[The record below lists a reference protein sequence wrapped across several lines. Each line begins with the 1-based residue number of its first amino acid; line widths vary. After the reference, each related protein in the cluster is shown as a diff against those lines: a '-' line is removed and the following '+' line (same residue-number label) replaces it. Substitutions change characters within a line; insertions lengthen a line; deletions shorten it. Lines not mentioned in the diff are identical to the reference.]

1 MARNLHHLNPLLVR
15 RGVRDAFS
23 LAEIFLKVGWQ
34 SLATILFGM
43 IAFLYAFRAWMDT
56 AQLPVE
62 APTSGEIEVILIH
75 SGEAKVVVLMELRRL
90 ASLVAKTDY

>member
-1 MARNLHHLNPLLVR
+1 MRFR
-15 RGVRDAFS
+15 WQRFFS
-23 LAEIFLKVGWQ
+23 IKKFLQ

-75 SGEAKVVVLMELRRL
+75 SGEAKVVKAELRRL
-90 ASLVAKTDY
+90 ASLVAKTDCVLS